1 MYTNLNALQLIFI
14 FSSFSQI
21 YFIDLSEL
29 SRLTHV
35 SNFSRS
41 QAKRKNFMQRRE
53 DLLFLVEIG
62 TDSASFSGLNDDI
75 VCLIDL
81 QKFT

>member
-29 SRLTHV
+29 SRLTHL

-41 QAKRKNFMQRRE
+41 QTKRKNFIQRRE

-62 TDSASFSGLNDDI
+62 TDSASFFGLNDDI